1 MSIRYIAFSGG
12 VGGAKLALGLARVVP
27 LDELLIVCNT
37 GDDFDHLGLRIC
49 PDLDTVTYT
58 LAGRADRVQGWGIEG
73 ETWSCLESLA
83 ELGGPDWFRL
93 GDRDLATHLYRTQRL
108 REGAGLGDVTAELC
122 RALGVSARVI
132 PVSDD
137 PTPTLVATSEG
148 ELAFQDYF
156 VRRRC
161 APRVIGLRFTGAEN
175 ARIHP
180 QLAAALASPML
191 KAIVLCPSNPFL
203 SIDPMLAIP
212 GIRESLRATGKPVIA
227 VSPII
232 GGQAVKG
239 PAAKIM
245 AELGMPVTS
254 LAVAAH
260 YRGVIDA
267 LLVDEVDRDALG
279 AVRDLGIAC
288 EATATLMK
296 DDADKLR
303 LARRVVEYADALAR

>member
-12 VGGAKLALGLARVVP
+12 VGGAKLSLGLARVVP

-58 LAGRADRVQGWGIEG
+58 LAGRADRVQGWGIDG

-83 ELGGPDWFRL
+83 QLGGPSWFRL

-108 REGAGLGDVTAELC
+108 REGAGLGEVTAELC
-122 RALGVSARVI
+122 HAFGIASRIV

-137 PTPTLVATSEG
+137 PTATLVATSEG

-156 VRRRC
+156 VRRHC
-161 APRVIGLRFTGAEN
+161 EPRVTGLRFTGAAN

-180 QLAAALASPML
+180 QLAAALGSPAL
-191 KAIVLCPSNPFL
+191 QAIIFCPSNPFL
-203 SIDPMLAIP
+203 SIGPMLAIP
-212 GIRESLRATGKPVIA
+212 GMKESLKDTGKPVIA
-227 VSPII
+227 VSPVI
-232 GGQAVKG
+232 GSQAVKG
-239 PAAKIM
+239 PTAKIM
-245 AELGMPVTS
+245 TELGMPVTS
-254 LAVAAH
+254 LAVAEY

-267 LLVDEVDRDALG
+267 LVVDEVDREGLG
-279 AVRDLGIAC
+279 AIRDLGIAC
-288 EATATLMK
+288 EAAATLMK
-296 DDADKLR
+296 DDQDKMQ
-303 LARRVVEYADALAR
+303 LARMVVEYADVLAR

>member
-58 LAGRADRVQGWGIEG
+58 LAGRADRLQGWGIEG
-73 ETWSCLESLA
+73 ETWNCLESLA
-83 ELGGPDWFRL
+83 ELGGTSWFRL
-93 GDRDLATHLYRTQRL
+93 GDRDLATHLYRSQRL
-108 REGAGLGDVTAELC
+108 REGAGLGEVTAELC
-122 RALGVSARVI
+122 RAFGIASRIV

-137 PTPTLVATSEG
+137 PMATMVATPDG
-148 ELAFQDYF
+148 ELPFQDYF
-156 VRRRC
+156 VRRHC
-161 APRVIGLRFTGAEN
+161 APRVTGFRFAGAED

-180 QLAAALASPML
+180 ELAAALASSAL
-191 KAIVLCPSNPFL
+191 RAVIFCPSNPFV
-203 SIDPMLAIP
+203 SIGPMLAIA
-212 GIRESLRATGKPVIA
+212 GMKEALKAVGKPVIA

-239 PAAKIM
+239 PAAKM
-245 AELGMPVTS
+245 MTELGMPTTA
-254 LAVAAH
+254 LALAQH
-260 YRGVIDA
+260 YRFCVDA
-267 LLVDEVDRDALG
+267 LVVDDVDRKHLSAI
-279 AVRDLGIAC
+279 RDLGMSC

-296 DDADKLR
+296 DDDDKVQ
-303 LARRVVEYADALAR
+303 LARMIAEYADALAR